1 VFPAEA
7 CKRET
12 NKKIS
17 GDVPLSLDYQ
27 TNLLPAHL
35 QGVLRYVALYRRK
48 RTVSKEDQESANAT
62 YLWVSTTTVK
72 VILSLWLPALSLAI
86 RRDLG
91 LLGTLR
97 QGRSLVAV
105 VVVNRVVYRGRE
117 GSLREM
123 Q

>member
-1 VFPAEA
+1 MSRSPSTTILTCFLP
-7 CKRET
+7 
-12 NKKIS
+12 IS
-17 GDVPLSLDYQ
+17 KGYCA
-27 TNLLPAHL
+27 TWHC
-35 QGVLRYVALYRRK
+35 YRRK

-97 QGRSLVAV
+97 QGRSLFAV
-105 VVVNRVVYRGRE
+105 VVVNRVVYRGR
-117 GSLREM
+117 
-123 Q
+123 